1 MKKIEIQIAIE
12 NELERTFIR
21 INFDEE
27 KYDIF
32 IEINKMQNHITESTK
47 KLTKKYLIVKISKRL
62 LEL

>member
-32 IEINKMQNHITESTK
+32 IEINKMQKIT
-47 KLTKKYLIVKISKRL
+47 L
-62 LEL
+62 LNQLKN

>member
-21 INFDEE
+21 INFNEE

-32 IEINKMQNHITESTK
+32 IEINKMQNHINESTK